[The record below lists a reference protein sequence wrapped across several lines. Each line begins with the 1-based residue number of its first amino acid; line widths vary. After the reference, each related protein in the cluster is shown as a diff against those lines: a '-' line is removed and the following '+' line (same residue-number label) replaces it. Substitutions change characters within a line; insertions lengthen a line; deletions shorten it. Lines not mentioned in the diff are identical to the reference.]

1 VKPIIFIVMLM
12 TGMLPNSLMA
22 ASFHW
27 VDSNGFHSVD
37 QITKVPVEQRME
49 LPMVKNRTAL
59 PFTADEDKDGS
70 MHIWYLLNLSGVAAP
85 YTKASTFPASR
96 AYTKTDQ
103 PKAGDIGCGKS
114 FCAVLI
120 NNDKFQTATEKLSRQ
135 TFTKKHGQI
144 SWYRFSGKHKV
155 TTRKGGPAPRDAL
168 NKSDKALLRLDKTA
182 EHPLQVK
189 DPAEIERLK
198 QAWQQAV
205 SQLEAVRQN
214 YPDDP
219 QVIRRLGVLYRRGFT
234 LEMPGAWE
242 RAEAYLLRTTT
253 LIPKSADAFI
263 SLGILYGDSG
273 EGFEKQAETQFRK
286 ALKLA
291 NKQQLPH
298 VLWGLS
304 VAQFKQG
311 RKADAIKTLDRL
323 IKLKPGDKRALKLRE
338 KFMESGSKPQGQ

>member
-1 VKPIIFIVMLM
+1 MRNLCLGFNLLFLLAF
-12 TGMLPNSLMA
+12 LPSNLLA

-27 VDSNGFHSVD
+27 VDSDGFHSLD
-37 QITKVPVEQRME
+37 QITKVPIEKRLE

-70 MHIWYLLNLSGVAAP
+70 MHIWYLLNLSGAAAP
-85 YTKASTFPASR
+85 YTKAAEFSSSR
-96 AYTKTDQ
+96 SYTKVEQSKT
-103 PKAGDIGCGKS
+103 GDVGCGKS

-120 NNDKFQTATEKLSRQ
+120 NNDKLQTATEKLSRQ
-135 TFTKKHGQI
+135 TFTKRYGHI

-155 TTRKGGPAPRDAL
+155 TTKKGGAAPRDAL

-182 EHPLQVK
+182 EPPLQAK
-189 DPAEIERLK
+189 DLDEIERLK

-219 QVIRRLGVLYRRGFT
+219 QVTRRLGVLYRRGFT

-253 LIPKSADAFI
+253 LAPRSADAFI

-323 IKLKPGDKRALKLRE
+323 IKLKPGDKKSLE
-338 KFMESGSKPQGQ
+338 TP